1 MSFISI
7 EFFIFF
13 PCVLILNL
21 LITRFNNKTLNNIF
35 LLTCNYI
42 FYSFFDIRFSLLV
55 LLTTLV
61 TYICALKSDKKSFFI
76 FGVIFP
82 IIILAF
88 FKYFNF
94 FLSTINLKTLNII
107 LPLGISFYTF
117 EVISYVVDV
126 RLNKIEAET
135 NFLVYATYV
144 SFFPN
149 IVSGPIERANNLLI
163 QIKEGRKPDKRHFS
177 DGIQIIVIGLFKKM
191 VIADQINVFVTDVFN
206 TPSAFNSLTIFLAIF
221 SYSIQIY
228 MDFSGYSDIAIG
240 CANCLGFDFKKNF
253 NLPYISQSISEFWNR
268 WHISLSSWFK
278 DYVYI
283 PLGGNRKGEVRQY
296 LNVIIVMTLSGLWH
310 GASWNFVIWG
320 LLNGILMDI
329 EKYFK
334 KDRFKDFKFY
344 RVILTFSL
352 ISFTWVFFKA
362 ETFNKALEIFRC
374 LFSFQ
379 TGIIQPY
386 MFSFI
391 GLSIVLVSIIL
402 VYKKDSKRN
411 AYYPLQNLST
421 VKGLTTF
428 FILIGLLLCLAYT
441 NTSPFVYFQF

>member
-13 PCVLILNL
+13 PIVLVLYYL
-21 LITRFNNKTLNNIF
+21 LSKLQNKTINTIF
-35 LLTCNYI
+35 LLICNYI

-55 LLTTLV
+55 LLTTIV
-61 TYICALKSDKKSFFI
+61 TYICALNHQKKVFFI
-76 FGVIFP
+76 IGILFP
-82 IIILAF
+82 LLILAF

-94 FLSTINLKTLNII
+94 FLSTINLNTLNII

-126 RLNKIEAET
+126 RLHKYEAEK
-135 NFLVYATYV
+135 NFLAYATYV

-149 IVSGPIERANNLLI
+149 IVSGPIERANNLLN
-163 QIKEGRKPDKRHFS
+163 QIKEGRKPNKEAFLS
-177 DGIQIIVIGLFKKM
+177 GIQIIVIGLFKKM
-191 VIADQINVFVTDVFN
+191 VIADQINVFVSDVYN
-206 TPSAFNSLTIFLAIF
+206 TPSAFSSLTILLAII

-228 MDFSGYSDIAIG
+228 MDFSGYSDIAVG
-240 CANCLGFDFKKNF
+240 CAKCLGFDFKRNF

-283 PLGGNRKGEVRQY
+283 PLGGNRKGKYRQY
-296 LNVIIVMTLSGLWH
+296 LNVIIVMSLSGLWH

-320 LLNGILMDI
+320 LLNGIIMVI

-334 KDRFKDFKFY
+334 KDRFKDFKPY
-344 RVILTFSL
+344 RVLITFLL

-362 ETFNKALEIFRC
+362 DTFTKAIEILSC
-374 LFSFQ
+374 LFSLQ
-379 TGIIQPY
+379 PGINQPY
-386 MFSFI
+386 LFSFI
-391 GLSIVLVSIIL
+391 GIIIVLTSIIL

-411 AYYPLQNLST
+411 AYYPIQNLNT
-421 VKGLTTF
+421 IKGLTVF
-428 FILIGLLLCLAYT
+428 FILIGLLICLAYT

>member
-13 PCVLILNL
+13 PIVLVLYYL
-21 LITRFNNKTLNNIF
+21 LSKLQNKTISTIF
-35 LLTCNYI
+35 LLICNYI

-55 LLTTLV
+55 LLTTIV
-61 TYICALKSDKKSFFI
+61 TYICALNHQKKAFFI
-76 FGVIFP
+76 IGILFP
-82 IIILAF
+82 LLILAF

-94 FLSTINLKTLNII
+94 FLSTINLNTLNII

-126 RLNKIEAET
+126 RLHKYEAEKD
-135 NFLVYATYV
+135 FLAYATYV

-149 IVSGPIERANNLLI
+149 IVSGPIERANNLLN
-163 QIKEGRKPDKRHFS
+163 QIKEGRKPNKEAFLS
-177 DGIQIIVIGLFKKM
+177 GMQIIVIGLFKKM
-191 VIADQINVFVTDVFN
+191 VIADQINVFVSDVYN
-206 TPSAFNSLTIFLAIF
+206 TPSAFSSLTILLAII

-240 CANCLGFDFKKNF
+240 CAKCLGFEFKRNF

-283 PLGGNRKGEVRQY
+283 PLGGNRKGKYRQY
-296 LNVIIVMTLSGLWH
+296 LNLIIVMSLSGLWH

-320 LLNGILMDI
+320 LLNGIIMVI

-334 KDRFKDFKFY
+334 KDRFKNFKPY
-344 RVILTFSL
+344 RVLITFLL
-352 ISFTWVFFKA
+352 ISLTWVFFKA
-362 ETFNKALEIFRC
+362 DTFTKAIEILSC
-374 LFSFQ
+374 LFSLQ
-379 TGIIQPY
+379 TGINQPY
-386 MFSFI
+386 LYSFI
-391 GLSIVLVSIIL
+391 GIIIVLTSIIL

-411 AYYPLQNLST
+411 AYYPIQNLNT
-421 VKGLTTF
+421 IKGLTIY
-428 FILIGLLLCLAYT
+428 FILIGLLICLAYT